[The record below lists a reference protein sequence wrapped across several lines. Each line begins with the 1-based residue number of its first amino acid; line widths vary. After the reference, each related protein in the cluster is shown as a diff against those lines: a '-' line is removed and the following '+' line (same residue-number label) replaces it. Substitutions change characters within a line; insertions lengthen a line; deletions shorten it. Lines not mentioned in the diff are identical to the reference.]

1 MLSLGD
7 SIPDEVRSFVVQI
20 KNVVLEF
27 ETLAGS
33 WARQILRQGFV
44 AEMARVEQS
53 VRAGLPLQV
62 DKFIRAAEVV
72 QKYSGPEGPSS
83 IVSGKSF
90 DNPTEVRSVVLDFM
104 QMLALQESQLVDVFP
119 QGLQMLSRASSDLCE
134 QLVKMISTVQETKDG
149 LKNILVKYEP
159 IVAAANGNLNFKD
172 HKKLIDENE
181 AGSVVKAD
189 VQKIIQGD
197 QRG

>member
-1 MLSLGD
+1 M
-7 SIPDEVRSFVVQI
+7 
-20 KNVVLEF
+20 
-27 ETLAGS
+27 
-33 WARQILRQGFV
+33 
-44 AEMARVEQS
+44 
-53 VRAGLPLQV
+53 
-62 DKFIRAAEVV
+62 
-72 QKYSGPEGPSS
+72 
-83 IVSGKSF
+83 
-90 DNPTEVRSVVLDFM
+90 
-104 QMLALQESQLVDVFP
+104 DVFP